1 MHRTTLKRKKSKART
16 RTIASPVEP
25 QIQDNARG
33 KIMALFVFLSAFLAI
48 SVLFLIGDIFAESG
62 TNRNLFGPYA
72 AKFTDIQLCLFGP
85 LPLTFL
91 LLSCFCLVIWLFLK
105 KISEPPKKSIISY
118 GHYAFGFMLLYV
130 FFSIILAII
139 MPDIFKN
146 VPLNIKTVSREYAGL
161 IGLFLA
167 KKAFPPI
174 FGQDTGGLLFCSY
187 LGVIMTAFC
196 FGLKPRHL
204 PEIAKKIKFGIQTML
219 YNFDFAREKPKV
231 TIYVRQPD
239 TGDFTSVRL
248 GEVKPAKGSPFG
260 KQEKENLSINKDPYI
275 PDAETQI
282 LSAEESPTDVI
293 EKINRELARATDPR
307 QVRRLRDEL
316 AEYKRIEE
324 MNKWEDVKGGEL
336 KIEGLLG
343 KRETVDNEQ
352 LIVVDNEGAP
362 TEIPIER
369 HTVLS
374 EINAQ
379 LTTSISALALTQY
392 DEYRIPLIHEIL
404 GSVPDQTIDYT
415 EEELQKIGRDIESQ
429 LDNFKVKGKV
439 TGIMT
444 GPVITRFE
452 IEPGPGVKV
461 SRFENLADD
470 LALTL
475 RTASVRVIASI
486 PGKSAVGIEIPNRK
500 PQIVFGR
507 EILESP
513 KFTKDPKKIQVVLGK
528 DIMGDSYVTD
538 LTRTPHLLI
547 AGQTGAGKSVCI
559 NVLLASILFSKTPDE
574 VRLILVDPKV
584 VELAMYKDIPHLLHP
599 VITSPEVAMQALKWL
614 CVEMDRRYE
623 VLATARVRNI
633 EGFNDKFKASEL
645 GEEVP
650 EEERKLMPFIVVIID
665 ELADLMMTAGKEI
678 ETSIARIAQK
688 ARAVGIHLVL
698 ATQRP
703 SVNVITGVIKAN
715 LPSRISF
722 KVASYV
728 DSKTIL
734 DGVGAEKL
742 LGKGDMLF
750 RSNDNPEPVRIHG
763 AFLKDSE
770 VETLANACSS
780 QNVNFERIE
789 SFDLG
794 EIEGEDDTP
803 MTPVKSK
810 DPLFWEAARIGL
822 EAGELSISTLQRR
835 LSIGF
840 SRAGKIMDQ
849 LTAEGICGKP
859 NGSKPRKMLM
869 DEEMLNNLEKR

>member
-1 MHRTTLKRKKSKART
+1 MSRTLVKKKKSKVKART
-16 RTIASPVEP
+16 RTIAIPVEP
-25 QIQDNARG
+25 QIQDGG
-33 KIMALFVFLSAFLAI
+33 KGKLMVLFGFLSLFFVI
-48 SVLFLIGDIFAESG
+48 SVLFLVGDLFAEPG
-62 TNRNLFGPYA
+62 TDRNLFGPYA
-72 AKFTDIQLCLFGP
+72 AKLANFELCLFGP

-91 LLSCFCLVIWLFLK
+91 LLSCFCFIAWLFLK
-105 KISEPPKKSIISY
+105 KISDPPRESTISY

-130 FFSIILAII
+130 FFSIILAVT
-139 MPDIFKN
+139 MPDIFKS
-146 VPLNIKTVSREYAGL
+146 VPLNIEKVSREYAGL

-167 KKAFPPI
+167 KRVFPPI
-174 FGQDTGGLLFCSY
+174 FGQDTGGLLLCSY
-187 LGVIMTAFC
+187 LGVAMTAFC

-204 PEIAKKIKFGIQTML
+204 PEIARRIKIGIQIML
-219 YNFDFAREKPKV
+219 YNFDFARKEPKV
-231 TIYVRQPD
+231 TVYVRQPN
-239 TGDFTSVRL
+239 TGDYTAVRL

-260 KQEKENLSINKDPYI
+260 KDHPPFEPDEEMQVLS
-275 PDAETQI
+275 
-282 LSAEESPTDVI
+282 EESYADAI
-293 EKINRELARATDPR
+293 EKINNELKRATDPR

-316 AEYKRIEE
+316 DEYKRIEE
-324 MNKWEDVKGGEL
+324 MNKWEDVKDGEL

-343 KRETVDNEQ
+343 KRETIAVSEE
-352 LIVVDNEGAP
+352 IP
-362 TEIPIER
+362 TENN
-369 HTVLS
+369 S
-374 EINAQ
+374 Q
-379 LTTSISALALTQY
+379 LGTLNSQLETSISALTQY
-392 DEYRIPLIHEIL
+392 DEYRIPLIQEIL
-404 GSVPDQTIDYT
+404 APVPDQTIDYT
-415 EEELQKIGRDIESQ
+415 EEELQKIGKDIESQ

-452 IEPGPGVKV
+452 IEPAPGVKV
-461 SRFENLADD
+461 SRFESLADD

-507 EILESP
+507 EILESA
-513 KFTKDPKKIQVVLGK
+513 KFTKDPKKLQVVLGK

-559 NVLLASILFSKTPDE
+559 NVLLASLLFSKTPDE

-599 VITSPEVAMQALKWL
+599 VITSPEVAVQALKWL
-614 CVEMDRRYE
+614 CIEMDRRYG

-722 KVASYV
+722 KVASYI

-780 QNVNFERIE
+780 QNVNYERVE
-789 SFDLG
+789 SFEVG
-794 EIEGEDDTP
+794 EAEGEDGTQIAP
-803 MTPVKSK
+803 AKSK
-810 DPLFWEAARIGL
+810 DSLFWEAARIGL

-840 SRAGKIMDQ
+840 ARAGKIMDQ

-869 DEEMLNNLEKR
+869 NEEMLNNLEKR